1 MNTSNKTRKLTF
13 LGVMLSLTIVFVMIT
28 AIPGPTATL
37 AFLMFIPTIVTSI
50 VYGPKLGAVM
60 GFLAGL
66 STLVRAYVA
75 PLSAFDYFFQ
85 NPLVSILPRIFIG
98 ITPYLVYIGI
108 NKLLK
113 FKGAENVSA
122 IIAGAVGAITNTILV
137 ITALYIIYS
146 TSVVTMYTEAGLKIA
161 NSIMGFLLVIGGFNG
176 VIEAVTAAILT
187 APIVLI
193 YNRMK
198 KNN

>member
-98 ITPYLVYIGI
+98 ITPYFVYKGI
-108 NKLLK
+108 KKIFK

-122 IIAGAVGAITNTILV
+122 VIAGAVGAITNTILV
-137 ITALYIIYS
+137 VLALYFVYRAKIMDNY
-146 TSVVTMYTEAGLKIA
+146 GLQ
-161 NSIMGFLLVIGGFNG
+161 NSIITFIVAIAGVNG
-176 VIEAVTAAILT
+176 VLEALTAAILT
-187 APIVLI
+187 APVVHI
-193 YNRMK
+193 YDKVNK
-198 KNN
+198 DK

>member
-50 VYGPKLGAVM
+50 VYGPKLGALM

-85 NPLVSILPRIFIG
+85 NPLVAILPRIFIG
-98 ITPYLVYIGI
+98 ITPYLVYVGI
-108 NKLLK
+108 NKRLK

-122 IIAGAVGAITNTILV
+122 VIAGAIGAITNTILV
-137 ITALYIIYS
+137 ITALYFIYS
-146 TSVVTMYTEAGLKIA
+146 TSIVNMYTEAGFEIA
-161 NSIMGFLLVIGGFNG
+161 NSVVGFLLVIGGFNG
-176 VIEAVTAAILT
+176 VIEAATAAILT

-193 YNRMK
+193 YK
-198 KNN
+198 KTNKNL